1 MHSTHSDE
9 VFIANRYTH
18 RRYWPAHF
26 DYKKAKAARIGQIMA
41 ETGDLPSLALEVGV
55 GQGGVAAAV
64 SRQGIQVLGIDLSP
78 DSIARARTHCRNEN
92 VTLLRASGFFLP
104 FRSKSLE
111 VVYASQVLHLF
122 DTAGRSAILREVHR
136 VLRPGSRFIFDMK
149 NASTHLIKYLKRD
162 PARRQRNYPSKSD
175 ITRLVRESGF
185 SSVITRPGVLPLIH
199 WTNVPNL
206 GIFRILAHTTF
217 FVATR
222 E

>member
-1 MHSTHSDE
+1 MHSTRSDE
-9 VFIANRYTH
+9 VFIANRYNH

-26 DYKKAKAARIGQIMA
+26 DYKKAKAARIGQIMQ
-41 ETGDLPSLALEVGV
+41 ETGELPSLALEVGV

-64 SRQGIQVLGIDLSP
+64 SRQGVRVVGIDLSP
-78 DSIARARTHCRNEN
+78 DCIARAKAHCSNEN

-104 FRSKSLE
+104 LRNESLE

-122 DTAGRSAILREVHR
+122 DTQGRVAILREVHR
-136 VLRPGSRFIFDMK
+136 VLRPGGRFIFDMK
-149 NASTHLIKYLKRD
+149 NLSTHLIKYLRSSA
-162 PARRQRNYPSKSD
+162 ARKQRNYPSKSE
-175 ITRLVRESGF
+175 IARLVREAGF
-185 SSVITRPGVLPLIH
+185 ASASTLPGVLPLIR

-206 GIFRILAHTTF
+206 AVFRSLAHTTF